1 MRLSRSR
8 TPLRLQDLWKKNIS
22 RIRRV
27 SITLKWDEAYLADVS
42 SALIRNARKVTQ
54 LTFFLPKIN
63 VTTQGKEKHSIEG
76 NEESLNS
83 IEHI

>member
-8 TPLRLQDLWKKNIS
+8 APLRLQDLWKKNIS

-27 SITLKWDEAYLADVS
+27 SITLKWDEAYLSDVS
-42 SALIRNARKVTQ
+42 SALIRNAHKVTQ
-54 LTFFLPKIN
+54 LTFFLPKIY
-63 VTTQGKEKHSIEG
+63 VTTQGKGKHSIEG

>member
-1 MRLSRSR
+1 MRLSRLR

-42 SALIRNARKVTQ
+42 SALIRNAHKVTQ
-54 LTFFLPKIN
+54 LTVFLPKIYITYLTLHQQLKSN
-63 VTTQGKEKHSIEG
+63 ELTEKILNIE
-76 NEESLNS
+76 
-83 IEHI
+83 

>member
-63 VTTQGKEKHSIEG
+63 VTTRGKEKHSIEG